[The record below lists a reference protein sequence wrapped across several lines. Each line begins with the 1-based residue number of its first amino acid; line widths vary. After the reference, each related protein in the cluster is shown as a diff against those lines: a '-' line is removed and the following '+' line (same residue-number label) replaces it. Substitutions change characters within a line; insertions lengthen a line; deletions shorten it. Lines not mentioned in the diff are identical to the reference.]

1 MKASSESGLWALTI
15 SRRVVSGILT
25 KGRIVQYRMLQ
36 GLRGKKLVETTSKSK
51 GDRLPGR
58 EPETKFAPINFAQSA
73 GAGFAPFPVVLK
85 LHHRMLTHARLKRP
99 PSDWH
104 GSIAT
109 SHRAHSAVL
118 VDSGAPLQ
126 TDFRS

>member
-1 MKASSESGLWALTI
+1 
-15 SRRVVSGILT
+15 
-25 KGRIVQYRMLQ
+25 MLQ

-58 EPETKFAPINFAQSA
+58 EPETKFAPIDFAQSA

-85 LHHRMLTHARLKRP
+85 LHHYVLTHARLKQP

-126 TDFRS
+126 TDFRSWQYVPSSTCNLSTYFNLFVVAGLVNR